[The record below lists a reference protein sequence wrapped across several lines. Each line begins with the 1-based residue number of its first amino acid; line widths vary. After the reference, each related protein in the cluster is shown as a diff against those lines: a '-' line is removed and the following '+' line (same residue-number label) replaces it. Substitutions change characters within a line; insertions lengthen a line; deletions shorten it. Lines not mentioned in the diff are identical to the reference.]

1 MSQKLNIMF
10 LGVDGY
16 LNGWCCCV
24 LNENITIQLHDNLN
38 SIIKSHTSVK
48 CVFIDMPIGLSS
60 QKFSRKV
67 DQEIRKLL
75 PNNKKGSVFTPPCRE
90 ALLEKSYKEA
100 NVTNKDITSKGI
112 SIQSWNLHKKINE
125 LDNLLINDLSSR
137 SIIHESHPELCFLK
151 FNESNPLESN
161 KKTKEGIKQRIEII
175 EKEIKNIGEI
185 LNNTMDKFRGSKVK
199 VDDILDA
206 IILAISAKKWK
217 ENGSRVLTQLNTLD
231 EKNIPVSIY
240 Y

>member
-1 MSQKLNIMF
+1 MF

-16 LNGWCCCV
+16 INGWCCCII
-24 LNENITIQLHDNLN
+24 NENITIQLHNSLN
-38 SIIKSHTSVK
+38 SITKSHTSAK
-48 CVFIDMPIGLSS
+48 CIFIDMPIGLSS
-60 QKFSRKV
+60 QKFSRKI

-75 PNNKKGSVFTPPCRE
+75 PKNKKGSVFTPPCRE
-90 ALLEKSYKEA
+90 ALSKNNYKKA
-100 NVTNKDITSKGI
+100 NSINKDITGKGI

-151 FNESNPLESN
+151 FNNSNPLEYN

-175 EKEIKNIGEI
+175 GKEIKNIAEI
-185 LNNTMDKFRGSKVK
+185 LNNSMDKFRGSKVK
-199 VDDILDA
+199 IDDLLDA

-217 ENGSRVLTQLNTLD
+217 DNGSRVLTQLNTSD
-231 EKNIPVSIY
+231 EKNIPISIY